1 MIVDTS
7 DSLSDGDYLQVKKFI
22 KEMGEI
28 FHVSPHASHVS
39 VVQAGDN
46 VQVAIDFKSS
56 KFGRKKFQQNVDAMK
71 NLGGSW
77 SLDRAFGVVKQKIF
91 SREGGVRNFI
101 PHVAIVIT
109 NRRQKRVTH
118 SALVEAAKELHDS
131 RVTVYAIGVGGDT
144 SPDELRS
151 MVKEEYQ
158 VYQVNTFKDLANLSS
173 NFSRDICVVHSGNKL
188 SVKKE

>member
-7 DSLSDGDYLQVKKFI
+7 DSLAAEDYLQVKNFI
-22 KEMGEI
+22 KKIGDI
-28 FHVSPHASHVS
+28 FHVSPHASHMS

-56 KFGRKKFQQNVDAMK
+56 KSGRKKFQRNVDAMK

-77 SLDRAFGVVKQKIF
+77 NLDRALGVVKQVF
-91 SREGGVRNFI
+91 SRESGVRNFI

-109 NRRQKRVTH
+109 NGRQKQTTH
-118 SALVEAAKELHDS
+118 NTLVEAAKELHDS
-131 RVTVYAIGVGGDT
+131 RVNVYAIGVGGNT
-144 SPDELRS
+144 SRDELRS

-158 VYQVNTFKDLANLSS
+158 VYQVNTSKDLANLSS
-173 NFSRDICVVHSGNKL
+173 KLSRDICMVHSGNKL
-188 SVKKE
+188 IAKRE